1 MLTYYKN
8 LGYNIQ
14 NYPDTYDSFSREI
27 SLPVFYSITEEQ
39 IQRVINA
46 VISSVEAVLSK
57 KMVG

>member
-1 MLTYYKN
+1 LTYYKN

-14 NYPDTYDSFSREI
+14 SYPDTYDSFSREI

-39 IQRVINA
+39 IQRVISA